1 MPTVVFL
8 VLVIAV
14 SATVGVAS
22 TVVTSTHGR
31 GNGSSVILPAG
42 TSFNVISS
50 ADCLASHYSLNFSVE
65 YRSEFAGG
73 FSAEAPGVT
82 GYVATAQ
89 QASFVSQGHPAS
101 WVYST
106 GLARA
111 SHFAVALSPGS
122 YVVWIEGADQ
132 NCGSSIVTPLEMM
145 TRVNITEDFKLI
157 SQPSVGLAIQLALNS
172 SRIASGATIGV
183 NVSDYNQSPTE
194 LNMSKNTGW
203 ALNGLSTGGCPSLY
217 FPFGI
222 SVFKGWYTGANA
234 SQATPLR
241 VFSVVACPM
250 IVRYITGYLF
260 KPMSDS
266 AIVLPGAEEVPM
278 ATEISL
284 SGTYGDSENT
294 LNQGT
299 PFPPGTY
306 TVAAGDEWGNL
317 VFAHFVVA
325 PQSSGVAKY
334 VYPSSDLSASIS
346 AGLARPSSFR
356 SVPTPVQ
363 RDMTGTSARAPAS
376 STSTTRS
383 CRPAH

>member
-1 MPTVVFL
+1 
-8 VLVIAV
+8 
-14 SATVGVAS
+14 
-22 TVVTSTHGR
+22 
-31 GNGSSVILPAG
+31 
-42 TSFNVISS
+42 
-50 ADCLASHYSLNFSVE
+50 
-65 YRSEFAGG
+65 
-73 FSAEAPGVT
+73 
-82 GYVATAQ
+82 
-89 QASFVSQGHPAS
+89 
-101 WVYST
+101 
-106 GLARA
+106 
-111 SHFAVALSPGS
+111 
-122 YVVWIEGADQ
+122 
-132 NCGSSIVTPLEMM
+132 
-145 TRVNITEDFKLI
+145 
-157 SQPSVGLAIQLALNS
+157 
-172 SRIASGATIGV
+172 
-183 NVSDYNQSPTE
+183 
-194 LNMSKNTGW
+194 MSKNTGW
-203 ALNGLSTGGCPSLY
+203 ALNGLSTGGFPSLY

-234 SQATPLR
+234 SLATPLR

-260 KPMSDS
+260 QPMSDS

-317 VFAHFVVA
+317 AFAHFVVA

-346 AGLARPSSFR
+346 AGLARPLSFS